1 MYSQFLPSE
10 ASQHEYDE
18 YCANNQGDKDTP
30 MICFP
35 KMNEFGALI
44 CNLQDCCKDEQSYPS
59 SLLVIQSCLTLHSPM
74 DCRPPGSSV
83 HGIFQ
88 ASLLEWVPFPP
99 PGDLLKSPKLWAGSL
114 PSSSTRAFL
123 VAQMVKCLPVMQ
135 EIRVQ
140 SLGQEDPLEKEMATH
155 SSILAWRI
163 PWTEECGRLQSMGSQ
178 RVGHD

>member
-1 MYSQFLPSE
+1 MYMYIYIYRERLNREVAQP
-10 ASQHEYDE
+10 
-18 YCANNQGDKDTP
+18 CP
-30 MICFP
+30 
-35 KMNEFGALI
+35 
-44 CNLQDCCKDEQSYPS
+44 
-59 SLLVIQSCLTLHSPM
+59 TLWNPM

-135 EIRVQ
+135 EIRIQ

-155 SSILAWRI
+155 SSILAWEI
-163 PWTEECGRLQSMGSQ
+163 PWTEGAWRATIHGITKSQ
-178 RVGHD
+178 TQLSN